1 MPDKGPICIN
11 LAEVLREKLGR
22 RSRRVPRLL
31 VRALEKIIC
40 QDEMNA
46 FLRKAYPREG
56 AAFCDALLDE
66 LDIRVDLRGE
76 ENLPTDGRAVFV
88 CNHPLGGLDGIA
100 IISALTRIYGPGLRF
115 VVNDMLMAIGPLRG
129 VFIPVNKHG
138 SQSREG
144 ASTLDAVLQGDNPVV
159 IFPAGLC
166 SRRGKDGRIADLAWQ
181 KMFVSKAVRSGRPVV
196 PMYFSGRNSGF
207 FYRFAA
213 LRKRLGIK
221 LNIEMVRLP
230 KEVFRARGSRFTLTC
245 APPIPP
251 EALDAR
257 NAAAEAS
264 RIRELVYSLA
274 QPSDTPRS

>member
-1 MPDKGPICIN
+1 MPDKGPIRIN
-11 LAEVLREKLGR
+11 LAEVLREKLGPR
-22 RSRRVPRLL
+22 ARRVPRVL

-46 FLRKAYPREG
+46 FLRKAYPLEG
-56 AAFCDALLDE
+56 AAFCDALLEE
-66 LDIRVDLRGE
+66 LDIRVDIRGK
-76 ENLPTDGRAVFV
+76 ENLPADGRAIFV

-100 IISALTRIYGPGLRF
+100 IISTLTKIYGTGLRF
-115 VVNDMLMAIGPLRG
+115 VVNDMLMAIGPLRE

-144 ASTLDAVLQGDNPVV
+144 AATLDAVLQSGVPVV

-181 KMFVSKAVRSGRPVV
+181 KMFVTKAIRSGRPVV

-207 FYRFAA
+207 FYRFAS

-245 APPIPP
+245 APPIAPSS
-251 EALDAR
+251 LDGHR
-257 NAAAEAS
+257 PSAEAS
-264 RIRELVYSLA
+264 RIRDIVYSLA
-274 QPSDTPRS
+274 KPTDNPRS